1 VRQFKKEKE
10 FPMSK
15 LQVFLVLFCCFALAG
30 CGSSSTSPKDADST
44 SPKDADSTS
53 PKDFES
59 TSPEE
64 ENPCPKLIAGELAL
78 SFSKIKTFSFC
89 WQDSPK
95 ATYYQLLEDPD
106 GQSGYTQVGE
116 DIKPNIQAVDHIVP
130 LYARVNARYL
140 LKSCNASG
148 CSESASVHI
157 SERLSDMTASIGYFK
172 VSNSGATSAYEY
184 FGHSVSLSADGDTLA
199 VGAIGEGSSA
209 KGINGGGDTELNN
222 GAQGAG
228 AVYVFTRTTTG
239 WSQQAYIKASNTGAG
254 DAFGHSVSLSADG
267 DTLAVG
273 AIGEASSAK
282 GINVENAQSNNEA
295 PDSGAVYVFERT
307 GADWSQE
314 AYIKASNTGKGD
326 SFGVSLSIS
335 ADGDTLAVGAYGE
348 GSATAGNNGNEKSV
362 DEQNSGAVYVFARIE
377 TDWSQEAYIKAS
389 NTDIGDN
396 FGYSVSLSNDGDILA
411 VGAPNEDGEDGFAFN
426 SGAVYVFA
434 RIETDWSHQAY
445 IKASN
450 AGDKGD
456 YFGYSVSLSK
466 YGNILAVG
474 AYGEGSEA
482 KGINGN
488 EKNDDKPNSGAVYV
502 FARIGTDWSQQ
513 AYIKASNTDE
523 NDYFGRSVS
532 LDADGNTL
540 AVGAI
545 WERSSAKG
553 INGGGDA
560 ELNNGAL
567 GAGAV
572 YLFTLTASGWSQ
584 QAYIKASNAG
594 ENDIFGRSVRLDADG
609 NTLAV
614 GAIGEY
620 GRATG
625 INGDQ
630 TNNTLLSTGA
640 VYVY

>member
-30 CGSSSTSPKDADST
+30 CGSSSTSPKDVGIT
-44 SPKDADSTS
+44 P
-53 PKDFES
+53 
-59 TSPEE
+59 PEE
-64 ENPCPKLIAGELAL
+64 ENPCPTLVAGELAL

-89 WQDSPK
+89 WQDKPD

-106 GQSGYTQVGE
+106 GQSGYTQVRE
-116 DIKPNIQAVDHIVP
+116 DIKPNIQAVEHIVP

-172 VSNSGATSAYEY
+172 VSNSGASAYEY

-199 VGAIGEGSSA
+199 VGAMGEGSSA
-209 KGINGGGDTELNN
+209 KGINGGGDAELNN

-282 GINVENAQSNNEA
+282 GINVEDAQSNNEA
-295 PDSGAVYVFERT
+295 PDSGAVYVFERA

-314 AYIKASNTGKGD
+314 AYIKASNTD
-326 SFGVSLSIS
+326 ENDYFG
-335 ADGDTLAVGAYGE
+335 
-348 GSATAGNNGNEKSV
+348 
-362 DEQNSGAVYVFARIE
+362 R
-377 TDWSQEAYIKAS
+377 
-389 NTDIGDN
+389 
-396 FGYSVSLSNDGDILA
+396 SVSLSNDGDILA

-434 RIETDWSHQAY
+434 RIETDWSQQAY

-502 FARIGTDWSQQ
+502 FARIGTDWSQK

-572 YLFTLTASGWSQ
+572 YVFTLTASGWSQ

-594 ENDIFGRSVRLDADG
+594 ENDYFGRSVRLDADG

-614 GAIGEY
+614 GANGER
-620 GRATG
+620 GRAKG

-630 TNNTLLSTGA
+630 TNSTLLSTGA

>member
-15 LQVFLVLFCCFALAG
+15 LHFFLVLVCCFALAG
-30 CGSSSTSPKDADST
+30 CGSSSTSPKDVGIT
-44 SPKDADSTS
+44 P
-53 PKDFES
+53 
-59 TSPEE
+59 PEE
-64 ENPCPKLIAGELAL
+64 ANPCMKLVAGELAL
-78 SFSKIKTFSFC
+78 SFGKIKTFSFC
-89 WQDSPK
+89 WQDKPD

-106 GQSGYTQVGE
+106 GQSGFTQVGE

-148 CSESASVHI
+148 CLESASVHI

-172 VSNSGATSAYEY
+172 ASNPAASAYEY

-209 KGINGGGDTELNN
+209 KGINGGGDAEFNN

-282 GINVENAQSNNEA
+282 GINVEYAQINNEA

-326 SFGVSLSIS
+326 SFGVSLSLS
-335 ADGDTLAVGAYGE
+335 ADGAILAVGAPNEDGE
-348 GSATAGNNGNEKSV
+348 DGFAY
-362 DEQNSGAVYVFARIE
+362 NSGAVYVFARIE

-389 NTDIGDN
+389 NTDVDDN
-396 FGYSVSLSNDGDILA
+396 FGYSVSLSNDGAILA

-434 RIETDWSHQAY
+434 RIETDWSQQAY

-474 AYGEGSEA
+474 AHGEGSDA

-572 YLFTLTASGWSQ
+572 YVFTLTASGWSQ

-594 ENDIFGRSVRLDADG
+594 ERDYFGRSVRLDADG

-614 GAIGEY
+614 GATGEY
-620 GRATG
+620 GRAKG

-630 TNNTLLSTGA
+630 TNNTVLSTGA

>member
-30 CGSSSTSPKDADST
+30 CGSSSTSPKDVGIT
-44 SPKDADSTS
+44 P
-53 PKDFES
+53 
-59 TSPEE
+59 PEE
-64 ENPCPKLIAGELAL
+64 ENPCPTLVAGELAL

-89 WQDSPK
+89 WQDKPD

-106 GQSGYTQVGE
+106 GQSGYTQVRE
-116 DIKPNIQAVDHIVP
+116 DIKPNIQAVEHIVP

-172 VSNSGATSAYEY
+172 VSNSGASAYEY

-199 VGAIGEGSSA
+199 VGAMGEGSSA
-209 KGINGGGDTELNN
+209 KGINGGGDAELNN

-282 GINVENAQSNNEA
+282 GINVEDAQSNNEA

-314 AYIKASNTGKGD
+314 AYIKASNTD
-326 SFGVSLSIS
+326 ENDYFG
-335 ADGDTLAVGAYGE
+335 
-348 GSATAGNNGNEKSV
+348 
-362 DEQNSGAVYVFARIE
+362 R
-377 TDWSQEAYIKAS
+377 
-389 NTDIGDN
+389 
-396 FGYSVSLSNDGDILA
+396 SVSLSNDGDILA

-434 RIETDWSHQAY
+434 RIETDWSQQAY

-474 AYGEGSEA
+474 AHGEGSDA

-502 FARIGTDWSQQ
+502 FARIGTDWSQK

-572 YLFTLTASGWSQ
+572 YVFTLTASGWSQ

-594 ENDIFGRSVRLDADG
+594 ENDYFGRSVRLDADG

-614 GAIGEY
+614 GANGER
-620 GRATG
+620 GRAKG

-630 TNNTLLSTGA
+630 TNSTLLSTGA